1 MPVKATVNSSSS
13 YTVQVKPTKSV
24 VSSIVA
30 RATTESISL
39 GSLTNVD
46 TSNADDGETL
56 VFNAGTGKY
65 VVQQLTDSGLNI
77 ASINGGSF

>member
-24 VSSIVA
+24 VSSVVA
-30 RATTESISL
+30 RATNESISL
-39 GSLTNVD
+39 GSLSNVD
-46 TSNADDGETL
+46 ASNADDGETL

>member
-24 VSSIVA
+24 VSSVVA

-46 TSNADDGETL
+46 TSNADDVKL
-56 VFNAGTGKY
+56 
-65 VVQQLTDSGLNI
+65 
-77 ASINGGSF
+77 